1 MAQKTQA
8 WTRKKLNRIRE
19 EQREAQKHAE
29 KAARAA
35 EKQLNRGDPKV
46 DAALRGC
53 ADATF

>member
-8 WTRKKLNRIRE
+8 WTRKKLNRT
-19 EQREAQKHAE
+19 REAAREGRKHAE

-35 EKQLNRGDPKV
+35 EKDLRDDPKV
-46 DAALRGC
+46 EAALRGC